1 MAQVALIGLMIA
13 GGVMSAIG
21 NVREANA
28 QADAAEYQAKRDEEL
43 AWQTKQAYADE
54 EERERA
60 NNLQTLAS
68 VRAQYGAS
76 GVTMEGSP
84 TDFMEFQSAVA
95 EENALKIRH
104 EGLLKAKQYSDNATY
119 LRKQA
124 GDIRTSGIINA
135 IGSGVSTAGQIM
147 KRT

>member
-1 MAQVALIGLMIA
+1 MAQVALIGLMVA

-28 QADAAEYQAKRDEEL
+28 QADALEYQAKRNEEM
-43 AWQTKQAYADE
+43 AWQTKQQYADE

-60 NNLQTLAS
+60 NNLQVLSS

-76 GVTMEGSP
+76 GVTMEGTP
-84 TDFMEFQSAVA
+84 TDYLEFQSAVA

-104 EGLLKAKQYSDNATY
+104 EGMLKAKAYNDEAKY
-119 LRKQA
+119 LRQSA
-124 GDIRTSGIINA
+124 GDTRTTGILKG
-135 IGSGVSTAGQIM
+135 IGSGLGAATAIM